1 MYDVAVIGAGVVGCA
16 IARRLSR
23 YRLKVCLIEKQDD
36 VSCGASKANSGIV
49 HGGYSDEPGT
59 LKAQM
64 CVRGNRMY
72 SGLDSELHF
81 GYRECGSLVLAF
93 SDGEKPALMRLYEM
107 GIKNGV
113 GGLSVIGRDE
123 ILALE
128 PHVNPE
134 VKWALLCRNAGVCSP
149 YEFTIALA
157 ENAVAN
163 GVELMLSG
171 EVVSIGGSMGDFLIT
186 TASGGE
192 IHARTVVNAAG
203 AYSDRIADMA
213 GAGGFR
219 IIPRKGQYVLF
230 NKDQSYLA
238 HMVLFQLPTA
248 EGKGVLVTTT
258 YHGNLMIGPNA
269 QEAGGRDDVST
280 DEEVL
285 AGIVATARRSVP
297 GFDMA
302 KAITSFAGVRPTGES
317 GDFIIAQS
325 RVRGFINVA
334 CIDSPGLTS
343 SPAIACRV
351 EDILKD
357 IGVVLEPDPDYRPER
372 RPIIVKKGGDFDGD
386 INSGDPEKHLTCRC
400 ERVTEAEIIDAL
412 HRPVPVRS
420 VDGIKRR
427 TRAGMG
433 MCQGA
438 FCGPRVRALIAREL
452 GIPEAEVPKRGP
464 GSSILP
470 DRASRLKVMK
480 IDK

>member
-1 MYDVAVIGAGVVGCA
+1 MYDIAIIGAGVVGSA

-23 YRLKVCLIEKQDD
+23 YALKVCLIEKQDD

-59 LKAQM
+59 LKAEM
-64 CVRGNRMY
+64 CVKGNRMY
-72 SGLDSELHF
+72 AQLDSELHF

-93 SDGEKPALMRLYEM
+93 ADADKAGLERLYDM
-107 GIKNGV
+107 GIANGV
-113 GGLSVIGRDE
+113 GGMSIIGREE

-128 PHVNPE
+128 PHVSPE

-157 ENAVAN
+157 ENAADN
-163 GVELMLSG
+163 GVELKLNS
-171 EVVSIGGSMGDFLIT
+171 EVTAITRIGGGFRLTCAGGLID
-186 TASGGE
+186 AE
-192 IHARTVVNAAG
+192 IVINAAG
-203 AYSDRIADMA
+203 AYSDKIAQMA
-213 GAGGFR
+213 GAGDFR

-269 QEAGGRDDVST
+269 QETGSRDDVST
-280 DEEVL
+280 DAEILES
-285 AGIVATARRSVP
+285 IVKTARRSVP
-297 GFDMA
+297 GFNMA
-302 KAITSFAGVRPTGES
+302 KAITSFAGVRPTGEK
-317 GDFIIAQS
+317 GDFIIEES
-325 RVRGFINVA
+325 KVKGFVNVA

-351 EDILKD
+351 EEILKGM
-357 IGVVLEPDPDYRPER
+357 GVALEPKPDYLPQR
-372 RPIIVKKGGDFDGD
+372 RPIIVKKGDDFDGD
-386 INSGDPEKHLTCRC
+386 INASDPRKHMICRC
-400 ERVTEAEIIDAL
+400 ERVTEAEIIDSL
-412 HRPVPVRS
+412 HRSVPTHS
-420 VDGIKRR
+420 IDGIKRR

-438 FCGPRVRALIAREL
+438 FCSPRVRALIAHEL
-452 GIPEAEVPKRGP
+452 GISEDEVPKRGP

-470 DRASRLKVMK
+470 DRAARSQVMK